1 MPGPKPSK
9 RGSHPPNGATRRDA
23 RRPGLCLAAAL
34 LCFATGGLAD
44 QAGLD
49 EAVRQYYAGH
59 PDDAIEMLKPI
70 ALGGDIAAQNLLGN
84 ILYGLGQSGQ
94 YASVE
99 DPVRWY
105 QMAAA
110 RGSADASYA
119 LGAIFNNSWL
129 KTGRAQDAR
138 LAEYYFQQ
146 AADRGHARAHG
157 PLMKLAA
164 QNHALRQ
171 ADSLTYTNSS
181 FSSKQLSAVEPTTG
195 SAKPAAKNAL
205 ARFETSGD
213 PIADAINL
221 EALLRKLGGV
231 GTTPASQ
238 GGEAQTDEAALIR
251 LLRGLGADDG
261 MASDLVKLLGHLR
274 TSRELNLVPG
284 TN

>member
-1 MPGPKPSK
+1 MPGTKPFNPGSK
-9 RGSHPPNGATRRDA
+9 PPIGATRRDA
-23 RRPGLCLAAAL
+23 RRAGLCLAAAL
-34 LCFATGGLAD
+34 LCFTPGSH
-44 QAGLD
+44 AGQSDLD
-49 EAVRQYYAGH
+49 EAVQRYYAGH
-59 PDDAIEMLKPI
+59 PADAIEMLKPI
-70 ALGGDIAAQNLLGN
+70 ALGGDVAAQNLLGN

-94 YASVE
+94 YASLE

-110 RGSADASYA
+110 QGSAEASYA
-119 LGAIFNNSWL
+119 LGAIFNNSWV
-129 KTGRAQDAR
+129 KTRRAEDAR

-181 FSSKQLSAVEPTTG
+181 FSSKQPSAEQPAAQ
-195 SAKPAAKNAL
+195 SAKPNASGAL

-213 PIADAINL
+213 PIADAIHL
-221 EALLRKLGGV
+221 EALLRQLGSA

-238 GGEAQTDEAALIR
+238 GGESQTDEASLIR
-251 LLRGLGADDG
+251 LLRGLGANDG